1 MDVEKT
7 LRELYSE
14 KKVLDSAIA
23 TLEKRLRSASRNTP
37 PKRRGRKS
45 MSLQERRAV
54 SERMRRH
61 WATRREQMRAL
72 DSAAAR
78 RSRRVS
84 RQRLKNHSQK
94 Y

>member
-7 LRELYSE
+7 LRELYRE

-23 TLEKRLRSASRNTP
+23 RLEKRLRSASP
-37 PKRRGRKS
+37 KSSPKRRGRKS
-45 MSLQERRAV
+45 MSPQERRAV

-61 WATRREQMRAL
+61 WAIQREQMRAV

-78 RSRRVS
+78 AAGASAVS
-84 RQRLKNHSQK
+84 A
-94 Y
+94 

>member
-7 LRELYSE
+7 LRELYLE

-23 TLEKRLRSASRNTP
+23 NLEKRLREGGQNSAPT
-37 PKRRGRKS
+37 RRGRKS
-45 MSLQERRAV
+45 MSAEERRAV

-72 DSAAAR
+72 ESADQPAL
-78 RSRRVS
+78 SVS
-84 RQRLKNHSQK
+84 AVSA
-94 Y
+94 

>member
-1 MDVEKT
+1 MDVQKT

-23 TLEKRLRSASRNTP
+23 GLEKRLRSASRNSA

-45 MSLQERRAV
+45 MSPQERRAV

-78 RSRRVS
+78 AASGASVLS
-84 RQRLKNHSQK
+84 A
-94 Y
+94 